1 MRHAANDTG
10 DGAEKIPPVPFYFL
24 RHGQTDWNREHR
36 LQGNIDVPLNETGLE
51 QAYAAAARLAGLPIA
66 TIVASPLSRARRT
79 AEIAAE
85 ALGLPVELDP
95 GLAEVALGVREG
107 TPEDGLLARWQLG
120 ETPEGAET
128 YVDFC
133 RRAQA
138 GVRRALA
145 RPGPVL
151 VVAHGGVFSAL
162 RRAFGLAP
170 SAQLGNAIPIY
181 LLPHH
186 GRWDIAEL

>member
-1 MRHAANDTG
+1 MLKAANDTG
-10 DGAEKIPPVPFYFL
+10 DGAGAIPPVPFYFL
-24 RHGQTDWNREHR
+24 RHGETDWNREHR
-36 LQGNIDVPLNETGLE
+36 LQGNIDVPLNATGLA
-51 QAYAAAARLAGLPIA
+51 QAQAAAALLAGLPIA

-95 GLAEVALGVREG
+95 DLAEVALGVREG
-107 TPEDGLLARWQLG
+107 TPEDGLLGRWQLG

-133 RRAQA
+133 RRVQA
-138 GVRRALA
+138 GVRRALT

-162 RRAFGLAP
+162 RRAFGHAP
-170 SAQLGNAIPIY
+170 SAQIANAIPVY
-181 LLPHH
+181 LLPHD
-186 GRWDIAEL
+186 GRWSIANL